1 MTPIYLPLILA
12 MYAGGPSSPSFKTT
26 TLTPRGSTSPIP
38 PTTSSGGSGSNK
50 RSILYL
56 VFPDKNVAHKWH
68 DVMHIHQQWIRTHID
83 EHTEALEYYHLATGP
98 SPSIGSRFGRLV
110 RQSS

>member
-1 MTPIYLPLILA
+1 MLI
-12 MYAGGPSSPSFKTT
+12 MHSCIFAGGPSSPSIKASPRSPTT
-26 TLTPRGSTSPIP
+26 TTST
-38 PTTSSGGSGSNK
+38 TGGSGSNK

-68 DVMHIHQQWIRTHID
+68 DVMHMHQQWIRTHND